1 MTPLMFLGKVI
12 KVPFFTEM
20 QQLRNMAQVYG
31 LTSTHFGSKCKI
43 MHPSTRGHNGLEF
56 LSDHKACVEPVSKK
70 VHTTNEVICTYL

>member
-20 QQLRNMAQVYG
+20 QQLRNMAHVYG
-31 LTSTHFGSKCKI
+31 LTSTHFGPKCKI
-43 MHPSTRGHNGLEF
+43 MHPSRGHNGLEF

-70 VHTTNEVICTYL
+70 STHNK